1 MFEAPSKI
9 DGLVYNNTNQALVI
23 PGNVIGGDLYYKVND
38 GEWSKELPSK
48 KDAGKYEVAYKVIGK
63 DNYHDIEEENFV
75 VEIKKVDITVEALNQ
90 EVEQYLPLPV
100 LDYKVTG
107 LPAHH
112 FEGDGALIYIIEQ
125 NGKKILY
132 AHDTGFLYE
141 ETIDFIR
148 DKGYVFDLVSLD
160 CTNVDIPISDE
171 GNHMGISNNIRL
183 VSKLRECG
191 AITDKTKVL
200 ILPYPCNPTGAV
212 MRREDLEAIAEV
224 LRGTDIVVLSDEIY
238 AELTFGGKSHVSIA
252 SLPGMWERTV
262 VVSGFSKAYAMTG
275 WRLGYI
281 CAPAPL
287 AKQMLK
293 IHQYAI
299 MCAPT
304 TAQLAAITALRD
316 CDEEVA
322 AMTAEYDRRRRLIYN
337 GLRDIGVESFE
348 PEGAFYIYPN
358 IGKFGLTSE
367 EFCERLLYE
376 HKVAIVPGTAFGAC
390 GEGFARVSY
399 AYSVRHIQQAM
410 DRLEA
415 FLQTL

>member
-1 MFEAPSKI
+1 MAHLDYDRI
-9 DGLVYNNTNQALVI
+9 
-23 PGNVIGGDLYYKVND
+23 
-38 GEWSKELPSK
+38 LPRS
-48 KDAGKYEVAYKVIGK
+48 
-63 DNYHDIEEENFV
+63 V
-75 VEIKKVDITVEALNQ
+75 VEMPASGIRKFFDILDSMTDVTALTVGQPDFVTPWKIREA
-90 EVEQYLPLPV
+90 
-100 LDYKVTG
+100 G
-107 LPAHH
+107 
-112 FEGDGALIYIIEQ
+112 IETLES
-125 NGKKILY
+125 GKTYYTSNAGTLE
-132 AHDTGFLYE
+132 LRRE
-141 ETIDFIR
+141 
-148 DKGYVFDLVSLD
+148 
-160 CTNVDIPISDE
+160 
-171 GNHMGISNNIRL
+171 ISNYMNRRFNLTYDPVKEVVVTVGGSEAIDVAMRTIL
-183 VSKLRECG
+183 QPGDEVIIPTPCFVCYEPLCKMTGAIPVIVETRNEDKFKLTPELLES
-191 AITDKTKVL
+191 AITDKTKMLVL
-200 ILPYPCNPTGAV
+200 AYPNNPTGAI
-212 MRREDLEAIAEV
+212 MDADDLEKIAKI
-224 LRGTDIVVLSDEIY
+224 LREKQIVVLSDEIY
-238 AELTFGGKSHVSIA
+238 AELTYGRRHVSIA

-316 CDEEVA
+316 CDEDVA

-376 HKVAIVPGTAFGAC
+376 HKCAIVPGVAFGAA
-390 GEGFARVSY
+390 GEGFARISY
-399 AYSVRHIQQAM
+399 AYSVKHINQALERM
-410 DRLEA
+410 EA
-415 FLQTL
+415 FIRTLK